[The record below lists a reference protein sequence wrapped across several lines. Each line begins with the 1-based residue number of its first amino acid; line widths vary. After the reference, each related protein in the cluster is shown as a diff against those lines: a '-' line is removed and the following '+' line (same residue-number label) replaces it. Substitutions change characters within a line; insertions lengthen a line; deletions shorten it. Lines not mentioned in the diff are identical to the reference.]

1 MQDLGVVGREIEEE
15 GTRETVAGVVVV
27 WRTGRS
33 SDKASWDFEK
43 AKA

>member
-27 WRTGRS
+27 
-33 SDKASWDFEK
+33 
-43 AKA
+43 